1 VAAGSRSKF
10 QQLAITHAAM
20 MGGEAAMVVALA
32 DSFFF
37 DVDPSGA
44 RSKVLAFLLVSFT
57 PFLVVAPFIGPVIDR
72 VRGGRRFVVQ
82 AVAAA
87 RIIVQLLMIR
97 FSDDTALF
105 GLVFVALVLSKTYQ
119 VSKSALVPAVVR
131 SDRELV
137 EANSKLGLI
146 AGLAGVVAVLP
157 AALLQAVVSSSATL
171 AYSAALFGVAL
182 VSSLRL
188 PRELALRP
196 DAPSAAS
203 REALTPSVQLAWAAM
218 VILRAASG
226 FMLFLLAFEFRGRD
240 DGGNVLL
247 GAAILLS
254 SLGTMAGNALAP
266 TIRGSLHEERMVGLS
281 LGLPAVA
288 GLVAA
293 ATGGDRAGIA
303 LAFVVGLAA
312 ALCRLSFESIVQRDG
327 PAANRGQ
334 AFARFETQFQF
345 GWVVA
350 AVLPVLLPMPGRVGY
365 LMVGAVMLAALVSYI
380 TGVRTNEGI
389 ARRVSRR

>member
-1 VAAGSRSKF
+1 
-10 QQLAITHAAM
+10 M
-20 MGGEAAMVVALA
+20 MGGEAAMIVALA

-87 RIIVQLLMIR
+87 RIVAQLLMIR
-97 FSDDTALF
+97 FSDDTPLF
-105 GLVFVALVLSKTYQ
+105 GLVFVALVLQKTYQ

-131 SDRELV
+131 TDRELV

-157 AALLQAVVSSSATL
+157 AALLQAVIGSAATL
-171 AYSAALFGVAL
+171 AYSAALFVVAL

-266 TIRGSLHEERMVGLS
+266 TIRRSLHEERMVGLA
-281 LGLPAVA
+281 LGLPALA
-288 GLVAA
+288 GLAAA

-303 LAFVVGLAA
+303 LAFVVGFSA

-365 LMVGAVMLAALVSYI
+365 LMVGAVMVAALVSYI
-380 TGVRTNEGI
+380 TGVRTDEAV
-389 ARRVSRR
+389 ARRVTRR

>member
-87 RIIVQLLMIR
+87 RILVQLLMVR
-97 FSDDTALF
+97 FAGDTVLF
-105 GLVFVALVLSKTYQ
+105 GFVFVALVLQKTYQ

-131 SDRELV
+131 TDRELV

-146 AGLAGVVAVLP
+146 AGLAGVVAVVP
-157 AALLQAVVSSSATL
+157 AALLQAVIGSTATL
-171 AYSAALFGVAL
+171 AYSAALFAVAL

-203 REALTPSVQLAWAAM
+203 REALTTSVQLAWAAM
-218 VILRAASG
+218 LILRASAG
-226 FMLFLLAFEFRGRD
+226 FMLFLLAFEFRSRD
-240 DGGNVLL
+240 DGNLLL
-247 GAAILLS
+247 GAAILMS

-266 TIRGSLHEERMVGLS
+266 SIRGSLHEERMIALS

-288 GLVAA
+288 GLA
-293 ATGGDRAGIA
+293 ATAIGGDRAGIA

-350 AVLPVLLPMPGRVGY
+350 AVLPVVLPMPGRAGY
-365 LMVGAVMLAALVSYI
+365 LMVGAVTVAALVSYA
-380 TGVRTNEGI
+380 TGVRTDQTI
-389 ARRVSRR
+389 ANRVNRR

>member
-1 VAAGSRSKF
+1 
-10 QQLAITHAAM
+10 M
-20 MGGEAAMVVALA
+20 MGGEAAMIVALA

-87 RIIVQLLMIR
+87 RIVVQLLMIR

-157 AALLQAVVSSSATL
+157 AALLQAVISSSATL
-171 AYSAALFGVAL
+171 AYSAALFVVAL
-182 VSSLRL
+182 LSSLRL

-380 TGVRTNEGI
+380 TGVRTNEGV
-389 ARRVSRR
+389 ARRLDGR

>member
-1 VAAGSRSKF
+1 
-10 QQLAITHAAM
+10 M

-44 RSKVLAFLLVSFT
+44 RSKVLAFLLVSFA
-57 PFLVVAPFIGPVIDR
+57 PFLIVAPFIGPVIDR

-157 AALLQAVVSSSATL
+157 AALLQTVVGSSATL
-171 AYSAALFGVAL
+171 AYSAALFVVAL
-182 VSSLRL
+182 VSSVRL

-196 DAPSAAS
+196 DAHSAAS

-218 VILRAASG
+218 VILRAAAG

-266 TIRGSLHEERMVGLS
+266 SIRGSLHEERMVGLS

-303 LAFVVGLAA
+303 LAFVVGFAA

-365 LMVGAVMLAALVSYI
+365 LMVGAVMLAALVSYA
-380 TGVRTNEGI
+380 TGVRTNEAVAGRVN
-389 ARRVSRR
+389 RR

>member
-1 VAAGSRSKF
+1 
-10 QQLAITHAAM
+10 
-20 MGGEAAMVVALA
+20 MVVALA

-44 RSKVLAFLLVSFT
+44 RSKVLAFLLVSFL
-57 PFLVVAPFIGPVIDR
+57 PFLIVAPFIGPVIDR

-82 AVAAA
+82 AVAAS
-87 RIIVQLLMIR
+87 RILVQLLMIR
-97 FSDDTALF
+97 FSGDTVLF

-146 AGLAGVVAVLP
+146 AGLAGAVAVVP
-157 AALLQAVVSSSATL
+157 AALLQAVIGSTATL
-171 AYSAALFGVAL
+171 AYSGALFAVAL
-182 VSSLRL
+182 GSSLRL

-203 REALTPSVQLAWAAM
+203 REALTTSVQLAWAAM
-218 VILRAASG
+218 LILRAASG

-240 DGGNVLL
+240 DKGNVLL
-247 GAAILLS
+247 GAAILMS

-266 TIRGSLHEERMVGLS
+266 SIRNSLHEERMIGLA

-288 GLVAA
+288 GLVAT

-303 LAFVVGLAA
+303 LAFVVGFSAA
-312 ALCRLSFESIVQRDG
+312 ICRLSFESIVQRDG

-350 AVLPVLLPMPGRVGY
+350 AVLPVLLPMPGRIGY
-365 LMVGAVMLAALVSYI
+365 LMVGAVMVAALVSYV
-380 TGVRTNEGI
+380 TGVRTDEAI